1 MKKIFL
7 ISSIFLVTIL
17 INSCTIHKGQ
27 IVDLNYGQPVSILN
41 QAVGISSAGYFLGF
55 GGNKSSVL
63 LKEAKD
69 DLIRNRP
76 LQPNEK
82 YVNQNLNI
90 STTYILFYTK
100 TKFTI
105 TADII
110 SNEDNYSYDKKS
122 SIEMHRNEL
131 FNLGDSLIS
140 KSQKFKGVFI
150 AKMEDSLI
158 KIKNRKQVTEL
169 LYSNKVYRSNGTYK
183 EFKIGEEITFK
194 GKFSGSG
201 KIKGFGLNNVI
212 AIDEDGF
219 IYIVSYKD
227 INKPNN
233 G

>member
-1 MKKIFL
+1 MGRIKKEKGVFSLIKLINDLDIDYDLSIVGDPKKLNLENDKIKVFNETSNRKKIINFYDQNN
-7 ISSIFLVTIL
+7 IFIL
-17 INSCTIHKGQ
+17 PSFTEGSPKVILESLSRLRPV
-27 IVDLNYGQPVSILN
+27 IVFREIKHV
-41 QAVGISSAGYFLGF
+41 
-55 GGNKSSVL
+55 KS
-63 LKEAKD
+63 
-69 DLIRNRP
+69 
-76 LQPNEK
+76 
-82 YVNQNLNI
+82 
-90 STTYILFYTK
+90 
-100 TKFTI
+100 
-105 TADII
+105 
-110 SNEDNYSYDKKS
+110 
-122 SIEMHRNEL
+122 
-131 FNLGDSLIS
+131 
-140 KSQKFKGVFI
+140 KFKGVFI